1 MNRVALNI
9 AIAIFYY
16 IIYQRLFFNSVFFF
30 YFFLIIDTSIAYSEV
45 LTILGILYIVATYI
59 NV

>member
-9 AIAIFYY
+9 AISIFNY
-16 IIYQRLFFNSVFFF
+16 IIYQGLFFNSVFLFN
-30 YFFLIIDTSIAYSEV
+30 FFLIIDTSIAYSEV